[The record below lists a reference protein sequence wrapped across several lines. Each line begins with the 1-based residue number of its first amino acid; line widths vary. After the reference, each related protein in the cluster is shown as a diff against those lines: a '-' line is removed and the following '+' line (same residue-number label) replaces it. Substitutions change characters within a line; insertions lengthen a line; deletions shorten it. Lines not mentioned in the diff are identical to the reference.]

1 MKKIILTALIATLA
15 LTTIQAKDSNVE
27 ACKAYIAEA
36 KSFQST
42 MKHNKISDATM
53 AFYKDEVVSFCGNVA
68 SKMPYKENFFA
79 LELMKKDTTTVS
91 NCKLAI
97 NMAKAYD
104 ESGDTTAFIAH
115 AHKVNMA
122 DNCGTLVAKKAP
134 AFCLFDVVDNSKEEL
149 KNKCL
154 ASIDKAHAA
163 MGTNSVA
170 NYKAEVVANCGRLQ
184 ASL

>member
-1 MKKIILTALIATLA
+1 MAA
-15 LTTIQAKDSNVE
+15 LTLTTMQAKDTNIE

-53 AFYKDEVVSFCGNVA
+53 AFYKDEVVTFCGNVA

-97 NMAKAYD
+97 NMAKSYN
-104 ESGDTTAFIAH
+104 ESGHTSPFISN
-115 AHKVNMA
+115 AHKVNIA

-134 AFCLFDVVDNSKEEL
+134 AFCLFDMVDNSKADL
-149 KNKCL
+149 KEKCL

-163 MGTNSVA
+163 MGTDSVA